1 MPCELLSNSEEIEKV
16 SPPLRRSSPPPINHV
31 ELTRKSIETIIGM
44 RPINI
49 KHYQQAFVHKSV
61 QKYTK
66 TQNNAPEYMKESYER
81 YEYLGD
87 SVLNLI
93 VANFLFKKYNKE
105 AEGFL
110 TRIRTK
116 LVNGKTLSIFAK
128 KLNLGQ
134 YIIMSSNVEH
144 INGRTNCRILE
155 DVFESLI
162 CAIYL
167 DLGFNSA
174 ETFVLNCIDKYINI
188 SDLEVD
194 DNYKD
199 ILLRF
204 CQGKMQ
210 SIPTYNT
217 INTEGPP
224 HDRRFT
230 VVCMIQGIKYR
241 QGEGKCKKIA
251 EQNSAKE
258 TLRYFGQVSY

>member
-1 MPCELLSNSEEIEKV
+1 MPCELYSNSEEIEKV
-16 SPPLRRSSPPPINHV
+16 SPPLRRSSPPPVNHV
-31 ELTRKSIETIIGM
+31 ELNRTNIESIIGM
-44 RPINI
+44 RPLNI

-61 QKYTK
+61 QKYSK
-66 TQNNAPEYMKESYER
+66 GKCDAPEYMKESYER

-87 SVLNLI
+87 SVLNLV
-93 VANFLFKKYNKE
+93 VANYLFVKYNNE

-116 LVNGKTLSIFAK
+116 LVNGKTLSNFAK
-128 KLNLGQ
+128 KINLGK

-144 INGRTNCRILE
+144 INGRTNNRILE

-167 DLGFNSA
+167 DLGFKNA
-174 ETFVLNCIDKYINI
+174 ETFIIDCIHKYINI
-188 SDLEVD
+188 DDLETD

-210 SIPTYNT
+210 SIPTYST

-224 HDRRFT
+224 HDRDFT
-230 VVCMIQGIKYR
+230 VVCLIQGMKYK
-241 QGEGKCKKIA
+241 QGQGKCKKIA
-251 EQNSAKE
+251 EQNSARE
-258 TLRYFGQVSY
+258 TLRYFGQIN